1 MKFMLFI
8 FPTVP
13 AFSLAERERL
23 RPIAHRNDRVQQMI
37 EEAVE
42 LTQMA
47 EDLGFDAVAVNEHH
61 FHTEGIE
68 TGGQTPLQTYLAA
81 ATKRIKIGIIGYVL
95 PSWDPIRLATETAWM
110 DQVTK
115 GRIFVGMAAG
125 YQSRW
130 LGTLGQMYGVKGD
143 ITDKEDSARI
153 RDVFREIY
161 DIMKLAWADEPF
173 SYEGKYYQ
181 VPFPKNGGIK
191 WAPHQ
196 LTQTCGAPGE
206 LNASGLIQKISPI
219 PKPYQKPHP
228 PLFQAQTH
236 SESTF
241 RWCAREGVIPISQM
255 SIPSQCKQMAEIYR
269 EEARS
274 VGRELKFG
282 ENTGVSRTIVFGANK
297 QDALEHGAK
306 CQFNL
311 WKHIWGPYGF
321 FETFRLPGE
330 KGEVPI
336 TVERLVEAKSWLV
349 GTPDDVKRQM
359 EELVENANP
368 EWLLQITDQGF
379 TSLYEA
385 KKQIELLG
393 TKILPEYRD

>member
-1 MKFMLFI
+1 
-8 FPTVP
+8 
-13 AFSLAERERL
+13 
-23 RPIAHRNDRVQQMI
+23 MI

-42 LTQMA
+42 ITRLA
-47 EDLGFDAVAVNEHH
+47 DELGFDAVAVNEHH

-115 GRIFVGMAAG
+115 GRIFVGLAAG

-130 LGTLGQMYGVKGD
+130 LGTLGQMYGIKGD
-143 ITDKEDSARI
+143 LTDKEDSART
-153 RDVFREIY
+153 REVFREVY
-161 DIMKLAWADEPF
+161 EIMKLSWADEPF
-173 SYEGKYYQ
+173 SYDGKFYK

-191 WAPHQ
+191 WAPHE
-196 LTQTCGAPGE
+196 LTRSCGAPGE
-206 LNASGLIQKISPI
+206 LDTSSLVQKISPV
-219 PKPYQKPHP
+219 PKPYQKPYP

-241 RWCAREGVIPISQM
+241 RWCAREGIIPISQM
-255 SIPSQCKQMAEIYR
+255 SIPSQCKQMAQIYL
-269 EEARS
+269 EEAR
-274 VGRELKFG
+274 GAGHNLKFG
-282 ENTGVSRTIVFGANK
+282 QNTGVSRTVVLGSNR
-297 QDALEHGAK
+297 QDAIEHGTK

-321 FETFRLPGE
+321 FETFRLPSDQGA
-330 KGEVPI
+330 VPI
-336 TVERLVEAKSWLV
+336 TVERLIEAKSWLV
-349 GTPDDVKRQM
+349 GTPDDVRRQM
-359 EELVENANP
+359 DDLVENCNP
-368 EWLLQITDQGF
+368 DWFLQITDQGF

-385 KKQIELLG
+385 KKQVELLG
-393 TKILPEYRD
+393 TKILPHYRNS